1 MTWAATVAA
10 VAAVA
15 STALVGY
22 SSYQNNKGMA
32 EQANAD
38 AEAQKAR
45 GRLEAERIRKEKEKT
60 QSAARAA
67 LAQNGLDVNEGTA
80 LVINDEIE
88 QAANYD
94 ANMAEITGYNSSQ
107 RLKAEASQFK
117 NNANAAAATGVLNT
131 TAVGADGYRDYTKA
145 KKDAASQNQAAIMT
159 AAPPKT
165 TGGWK

>member
-10 VAAVA
+10 AAAAVGA
-15 STALVGY
+15 AITGY

-107 RLKAEASQFK
+107 RLQAEASVHK
-117 NNANAAAATGVLNT
+117 NNANTAL
-131 TAVGADGYRDYTKA
+131 AVGAA
-145 KKDAASQNQAAIMT
+145 KTVSAGA
-159 AAPPKT
+159 
-165 TGGWK
+165 GWK